1 MCWLDSSGKRSS
13 RCAETR
19 IRLYA
24 RLHAAEACAA
34 AYGLFPHFAAQLFV
48 FLDSDQSSTVYLSSP
63 PPLQTPVTLT
73 LLPQVT

>member
-1 MCWLDSSGKRSS
+1 MCWLDSSGKGLPGVQKHVSVFMHG
-13 RCAETR
+13 
-19 IRLYA
+19 
-24 RLHAAEACAA
+24 LHAAEACAV